1 MGKSSD
7 IKGKEKIST
16 TLGKETVFK
25 GKMKFFNSLKID
37 GSFEGDIESP
47 GFLYIEDGAVV
58 TADIRVRAV
67 IVGGIVRGNI
77 DASEKLE
84 MLSTGQIFGN
94 VRTSKL
100 RIADGVVF
108 EGKCEMIK
116 SDVAD
121 IDIFSS
127 TVESLKE
134 KVKAY

>member
-1 MGKSSD
+1 MAKSSD

-25 GKMKFFNSLKID
+25 GKMRFSESLKID
-37 GSFEGDIESP
+37 GNFEGDIESS
-47 GFLYIEDGAVV
+47 GFLYVEDGAVV
-58 TADIRVRAV
+58 KADIKVRAV
-67 IVGGIVRGNI
+67 IVGGVVKGNI

-84 MLSTGQIFGN
+84 MLSTGQVFGN

-116 SDVAD
+116 SDSE
-121 IDIFSS
+121 IDIFSE

-134 KVKAY
+134 KVKAF

>member
-1 MGKSSD
+1 MTKNSD

-25 GKMKFFNSLKID
+25 GKMRFSDSLKID
-37 GSFEGDIESP
+37 GNFEGDIESP

-58 TADIRVRAV
+58 KADIKVRAV
-67 IVGGIVRGNI
+67 IVGGVVKGNI

-84 MLSTGQIFGN
+84 MLATGQVFGN
-94 VRTSKL
+94 IRTSKL

-116 SDVAD
+116 SDSE
-121 IDIFSS
+121 IDVFSD
-127 TVESLKE
+127 TVGSLKE
-134 KVKAY
+134 KVKTF

>member
-1 MGKSSD
+1 MSKSGD

-25 GKMKFFNSLKID
+25 GKMKFSDSLKID

-47 GFLYIEDGAVV
+47 GFLYVEEGAVV
-58 TADIRVRAV
+58 KADIKVRAV

-84 MLSTGQIFGN
+84 MLSTGQVFGN
-94 VRTSKL
+94 IRTSKL

-116 SDVAD
+116 SDSEV
-121 IDIFSS
+121 DIFSD

-134 KVKAY
+134 KVKTF

>member
-1 MGKSSD
+1 MTKSSD

-16 TLGKETVFK
+16 TLGRETVFK
-25 GKMKFFNSLKID
+25 GKMKFSDSLKID
-37 GSFEGDIESP
+37 GNFEGDIESP

-58 TADIRVRAV
+58 KADIKVRAV
-67 IVGGIVRGNI
+67 IVGGIVKGNI

-84 MLSTGQIFGN
+84 MLSTGQVFGN
-94 VRTSKL
+94 IRTSKL

-116 SDVAD
+116 SDSE
-121 IDIFSS
+121 IDVFSD

-134 KVKAY
+134 KVKTF

>member
-1 MGKSSD
+1 MTKSID

-25 GKMKFFNSLKID
+25 GKMKFSDSLKID
-37 GSFEGDIESP
+37 GNFEGDIESP

-58 TADIRVRAV
+58 KADIKVRAV

-84 MLSTGQIFGN
+84 MLSTGQVFGN
-94 VRTSKL
+94 IRTSKL

-116 SDVAD
+116 GDSE
-121 IDIFSS
+121 IDIFSDN
-127 TVESLKE
+127 VESLKE
-134 KVKAY
+134 KVKTF

>member
-1 MGKSSD
+1 MTKSGE

-25 GKMKFFNSLKID
+25 GKMKFSESLKID
-37 GSFEGDIESP
+37 GNFEGDIESP

-58 TADIRVRAV
+58 KADIKVRAV
-67 IVGGIVRGNI
+67 IVGGVVRGNI
-77 DASEKLE
+77 DASDKLE
-84 MLSTGQIFGN
+84 MLSTGQVFGN
-94 VRTSKL
+94 IRTSKL

-116 SDVAD
+116 SDTE
-121 IDIFSS
+121 IDVFSD

-134 KVKAY
+134 KVKTL